1 MTTVDQVA
9 PLAPAAAAP
18 MPVTPLDPATTTPMP
33 VASRLIGPIADSI
46 ALVSAA
52 LTLLVLSG
60 ITPIEP
66 VHALAIAL
74 DLLRSLIHGG
84 AAPAA
89 TATSLIQVGI
99 VALLLIGNLVT
110 DALLLLVPMPMS
122 SRLVGAIALGLA
134 LLWATVTFLVLGG
147 LTRIAP
153 VDEVVKQL
161 LLGNAVTGV
170 LLLAIIGREVWVVIQ
185 ARRRGRAGSRLHIQ
199 IVSLFLVIAAVPTV
213 LVSVVAS
220 TTLDRGLD
228 RFFSTRTRAMIEQSL
243 IVANAYVTEHAAEVR
258 GEDLAM
264 AYDLGR
270 EKPAFDQ
277 NRDQFRK
284 FLAAQATGRNLSA
297 ALILKSDGSIV
308 EPDGIAVD
316 KKFVRPSAQLLAETS
331 ETEPQVAFIPEG
343 DNVASVVKL
352 NGYDDMYLYVARLL
366 DPRVVQQLRNTQ
378 ESVGEYANLE
388 ERRLGIQIAFAL
400 MFTVIALIVL
410 LSSAWIGLDF
420 ANRLVAPIR
429 RLIGAANVVSTGNL
443 NIQVPVRRSEGDLA
457 QLGETFNKMT
467 QELRTQHDDIVR
479 ARDLIDSR
487 RRFTE
492 AVLAGAS
499 AGVIGV
505 NADGRV
511 SILNRSAERLIGRI
525 ESDVLGQPLAAIAPE
540 LAEIF
545 QSAQGGNQRLV
556 QRQITL
562 TRDGQ
567 ERNYSVR
574 VTSEQSSESDHGYVI
589 TIDDITELVLA
600 QRSSAWADIARRIA
614 HEIKNPL
621 TPIQLSA
628 ERLRRKYGK
637 TITEDP
643 AVFEQCTETIVRQV
657 DDIKRMVDEFSR
669 FARMPKA
676 VVADDD
682 VADTVRQVVFLL
694 RVAHP
699 DIDFE
704 VELPAETM
712 TARFDRRLIS
722 QALTN
727 IVKNATEAIGAVPAA
742 ELGRGR
748 IVVNARREGND
759 VVIDVVDNG
768 IGLPKENRAR
778 LLEPYVTTREKGTG
792 LELAIVGRILEE
804 HGGKLE
810 LHDASEK
817 IPGARGA
824 WMQLRFGAEPESAA
838 AAAAEPAVE
847 SRAAAE

>member
-1 MTTVDQVA
+1 MATVDQVA
-9 PLAPAAAAP
+9 PLDPVAA
-18 MPVTPLDPATTTPMP
+18 TPLP
-33 VASRLIGPIADSI
+33 VASRLIGAV
-46 ALVSAA
+46 AVA
-52 LTLLVLSG
+52 
-60 ITPIEP
+60 
-66 VHALAIAL
+66 
-74 DLLRSLIHGG
+74 
-84 AAPAA
+84 
-89 TATSLIQVGI
+89 
-99 VALLLIGNLVT
+99 VALL
-110 DALLLLVPMPMS
+110 S
-122 SRLVGAIALGLA
+122 
-134 LLWATVTFLVLGG
+134 ATATFLVLAG
-147 LTRIAP
+147 LTPIAP
-153 VDEVVKQL
+153 VHEVVVKL
-161 LLGNAVTGV
+161 LLGNAVTGL

-199 IVSLFLVIAAVPTV
+199 IVSLFAVIAAVPTI
-213 LVSVVAS
+213 LVAVVAS

-228 RFFSTRTRAMIEQSL
+228 RYFSSRTRAMIEQSL
-243 IVANAYVTEHAAEVR
+243 IVANAYVNDHAAAIR
-258 GEDLAM
+258 GEVLAM
-264 AYDLGR
+264 AYDVGR
-270 EKPAFDQ
+270 AKPMFDE
-277 NRDQFRK
+277 NPDQFRT
-284 FLAAQATGRNLSA
+284 FLTAQATGRNLA
-297 ALILKSDGSIV
+297 VALIIKSDGSTV
-308 EPDGIAVD
+308 ARADIATD
-316 KKFVRPSAQLLAETS
+316 KKIVLPSPQLLAETT
-331 ETEPQVAFIPEG
+331 ETEPQVALIPEV
-343 DNVASVVKL
+343 DHVAAVVKL
-352 NGYDDMYLYVARLL
+352 TGYDDMYLYVARLL
-366 DPRVVQQLRNTQ
+366 DPRVVQQLIATQ

-388 ERRLGIQIAFAL
+388 ARRLGIQVAFAL
-400 MFTVIALIVL
+400 MFAVIALIVL
-410 LSSAWIGLDF
+410 LSAAWIGLDF

-429 RLIGAANVVSTGNL
+429 RLIGAANLVSTGNL
-443 NIQVPVRRSEGDLA
+443 NIQVPVRKSEGDLA
-457 QLGETFNKMT
+457 RLGETFNNMT
-467 QELRTQHDDIVR
+467 QELRTQHEDIIR

-505 NADGRV
+505 NGDGRI
-511 SILNRSAERLIGRI
+511 SILNRSAERLVGRI
-525 ESDVLGQPLAAIAPE
+525 ESEVLGLPLAEVAPE

-545 QSAQGGNQRLV
+545 QAARNGNQRLV
-556 QRQITL
+556 QRQLTV

-574 VTSEQSSESDHGYVI
+574 VTSEQATQSEHGYVI

-637 TITEDP
+637 SITDDP

-676 VVADDD
+676 VVTDED

-694 RVAHP
+694 RVGHP

-704 VELPAETM
+704 VELAAETM
-712 TARFDRRLIS
+712 PARFDRRLIS

-727 IVKNATEAIGAVPAA
+727 IIKNATEAIGAVPPA

-748 IVVNARREGND
+748 IAVRAQRDGKEI
-759 VVIDVVDNG
+759 VIDVIDNG

-792 LELAIVGRILEE
+792 LGLAIVGRILEE
-804 HGGKLE
+804 HGGRLE
-810 LHDASEK
+810 LRDASDK

-824 WMQLRFGAEPESAA
+824 WMQLRFIAEPLQAS
-838 AAAAEPAVE
+838 AEPAVE
-847 SRAAAE
+847 PRAAAE